1 MKTETFVGN
10 IYLNGSDSL
19 SGEYKVKKDLDNQDV
34 FIIENNNRMIYVYRK
49 TQKRNPSE
57 VFILED
63 NTDYYFYIAM
73 KGPITVTFIG

>member
-1 MKTETFVGN
+1 MGN

-63 NTDYYFYIAM
+63 NMDYYFYIAM
-73 KGPITVTFIG
+73 KGSITVTFIG